1 MRCTTTTTV
10 SYISVARPSDSALH
24 RARYSRFDDVLVVSH
39 EKDGHSNVIKA
50 PSSLLTDRYELSMLE
65 GALASGVID
74 AKATFEVFT
83 RSLANGY
90 RYGVLGGTG
99 RLLNELESFRFDEPT
114 IAWLV
119 ANHIVGSSLA
129 SYLAD
134 YQFGGD
140 VFGYLEGEVFTA
152 HSPVLRIEGRFA
164 DIVLETLALSI
175 LNYDSGV
182 ATKAMRIVHA
192 AGGRRLIEMG
202 SRRTNEDAAVAAA
215 RAAYV
220 AGFDAT
226 SNLAAGLLY
235 DVPTAGT
242 AAHAFILA
250 HASER
255 DAFEAQVAVQGP
267 ATTLL
272 VDTFD
277 TEAGTLLA
285 LEVAGNELGA
295 IRIDSG
301 DMVNS
306 SQRSRKLLDER
317 GATNVKITL
326 TGDLDEFAIA
336 ELLAR
341 DAAVDT
347 FGVGTKLVT
356 GFTPPGFVFKLVAI
370 EDGHVMRPVAKRS
383 IGKLSTGGAKNAY
396 RLTSNGVATTELVLV
411 RSVDDERTRGSRLL
425 THHLVR
431 SGTTL
436 IDCSA
441 EVARRHAAS
450 AIAELPDDA
459 FTLTDDTPVLDTEL
473 VTGERDD

>member
-1 MRCTTTTTV
+1 MFLRLSWLGVAHGTLAVTV
-10 SYISVARPSDSALH
+10 CSGVPH
-24 RARYSRFDDVLVVSH
+24 Q
-39 EKDGHSNVIKA
+39 KDGHSNVIKP

-65 GALASGVID
+65 GALISGVID

-83 RSLANGY
+83 RSLTNGY

-99 RLLNELESFRFDEPT
+99 RLLDELATFRFDEPT
-114 IAWLV
+114 ISWLST
-119 ANHIVGSSLA
+119 NRIVGPALA
-129 SYLAD
+129 SYLAN
-134 YQFGGD
+134 YSFEGD

-152 HSPVLRIEGRFA
+152 NSPVLRIEGRFA

-182 ATKAMRIVHA
+182 ATKATRVVRA
-192 AGGRRLIEMG
+192 AEGRRLIEMG

-215 RAAYV
+215 RAAYI

-235 DVPTAGT
+235 GVPTAGT
-242 AAHAFILA
+242 ASHAFILA

-255 DAFEAQVAVQGP
+255 SAFEAQVEAQGP

-285 LEVAGNELGA
+285 LEVAGNDLGA

-326 TGDLDEFAIA
+326 TGDLDEFIIS

-341 DAAVDT
+341 DAAVDA

-370 EDGHVMRPVAKRS
+370 QDHDDMRPVAKRS
-383 IGKLSTGGAKNAY
+383 VGKLSTGGAKNAY
-396 RLTSNGVATTELVLV
+396 RLLSNGDATTELIVV
-411 RSVDDERTRGSRLL
+411 RDSHDARTSGARLL
-425 THHLVR
+425 THHLAQH
-431 SGTTL
+431 GTSLVDSST
-436 IDCSA
+436 DA
-441 EVARRHAAS
+441 ARHHAAV
-450 AIAELPDDA
+450 AISELPDEA
-459 FTLTDDTPVLDTEL
+459 FDLTDVTPVLVTEL
-473 VTGERDD
+473 ITGEGND